1 MTEVI
6 VHQPPVG
13 EQIELVKTLSPSA
26 LLPESFRNN
35 PANLMYAVQ
44 YANALGLAPIH
55 AITGIAVIKG
65 KPTASADLMAAI
77 VRRAGHKL
85 RVIGDDTYA
94 EATLIRKDD
103 PTFEYKTRWDREK
116 AQKAGLTNNPT
127 YSKYPGAMYRAR
139 AVSEVVRMGASD
151 AMYGLIYAPE
161 DFGEIANEPA
171 AAPDA
176 APVAT
181 TKVSRRKPAPAP
193 SQDAEEVREEV
204 AASTRGQDDLRAA
217 ITATADNKPSE
228 AAFKRMFAIL
238 NENGLGGR
246 EESLG
251 YVSDIVGRDIQSR
264 SELTASEVAKVSDS
278 LNTPT
283 TQENN

>member
-161 DFGEIANEPA
+161 DFGEVVNEPT
-171 AAPDA
+171 AAPEAEA
-176 APVAT
+176 APT
-181 TKVSRRKPAPAP
+181 TKVSRKAKPPA
-193 SQDAEEVREEV
+193 AE
-204 AASTRGQDDLRAA
+204 TKGQDELRAA
-217 ITATADNKPSE
+217 IADTGGAPSE
-228 AAFKRMFAIL
+228 QAFKRMFAIL

-251 YVSDIVGRDIQSR
+251 YVSDIIGRDIQSR

-278 LNTPT
+278 LTTPT
-283 TQENN
+283 AQENN

>member
-94 EATLIRKDD
+94 EAVLIRKDD

-161 DFGEIANEPA
+161 DFGEIVNEPT
-171 AAPDA
+171 AAPEA
-176 APVAT
+176 GAGPT
-181 TKVSRRKPAPAP
+181 TKVSRKTKAPAP
-193 SQDAEEVREEV
+193 VAE
-204 AASTRGQDDLRAA
+204 TKGQDELRAA
-217 ITATADNKPSE
+217 IADTGEAPSE
-228 AAFKRMFAIL
+228 QAFKRMFAIL

-278 LNTPT
+278 LTTPT

>member
-1 MTEVI
+1 MTEVT

-94 EATLIRKDD
+94 EAVLIRKDD

-161 DFGEIANEPA
+161 DFGEVANEPS
-171 AAPDA
+171 AAPEAEA
-176 APVAT
+176 APT
-181 TKVSRRKPAPAP
+181 TKVSRKAKPPATPPEESEDSPDAPPQYAEPAPVP
-193 SQDAEEVREEV
+193 DFETVDELRDYFV
-204 AASTRGQDDLRAA
+204 ARQRAGASPTELDQ
-217 ITATADNKPSE
+217 IKNTATQ
-228 AAFKRMFAIL
+228 M
-238 NENGLGGR
+238 
-246 EESLG
+246 
-251 YVSDIVGRDIQSR
+251 
-264 SELTASEVAKVSDS
+264 
-278 LNTPT
+278 
-283 TQENN
+283 ENN

>member
-94 EATLIRKDD
+94 EAVLIRKDD

-161 DFGEIANEPA
+161 DFGEVANEPTA
-171 AAPDA
+171 TPEAEAGP
-176 APVAT
+176 T
-181 TKVSRRKPAPAP
+181 TKVSRKTKPPAPV
-193 SQDAEEVREEV
+193 AE
-204 AASTRGQDDLRAA
+204 TKGQDELRAA
-217 ITATADNKPSE
+217 IAETGEAPSE
-228 AAFKRMFAIL
+228 QALKRMFAIL

-251 YVSDIVGRDIQSR
+251 YVSNIIGRDIQSR

-278 LNTPT
+278 LTTPT
-283 TQENN
+283 AQENN

>member
-94 EATLIRKDD
+94 EAVLIRKDD

-161 DFGEIANEPA
+161 DFGEVANEPTA
-171 AAPDA
+171 VPEAEAAP
-176 APVAT
+176 T
-181 TKVSRRKPAPAP
+181 TKVSRKAKPPAPV
-193 SQDAEEVREEV
+193 AE
-204 AASTRGQDDLRAA
+204 TKGQDELRAA
-217 ITATADNKPSE
+217 IAETGEAPSE
-228 AAFKRMFAIL
+228 QALKRMFAIL

-251 YVSDIVGRDIQSR
+251 YVSDIIGRDIQSR

-278 LNTPT
+278 LTTPT
-283 TQENN
+283 AQENN

>member
-85 RVIGDDTYA
+85 RVVGDDTYA
-94 EATLIRKDD
+94 EAVLIRKDD

-161 DFGEIANEPA
+161 DFGEVANEPT
-171 AAPDA
+171 A
-176 APVAT
+176 APVSEATPT
-181 TKVSRRKPAPAP
+181 TKVSRKAKAPAP
-193 SQDAEEVREEV
+193 VAE
-204 AASTRGQDDLRAA
+204 TKGQDELRAA
-217 ITATADNKPSE
+217 IAETGEAPSE
-228 AAFKRMFAIL
+228 QAFKRMFAIL
-238 NENGLGGR
+238 HENGLGGR
-246 EESLG
+246 EDSLG

-278 LNTPT
+278 LTTPT
-283 TQENN
+283 EQESN